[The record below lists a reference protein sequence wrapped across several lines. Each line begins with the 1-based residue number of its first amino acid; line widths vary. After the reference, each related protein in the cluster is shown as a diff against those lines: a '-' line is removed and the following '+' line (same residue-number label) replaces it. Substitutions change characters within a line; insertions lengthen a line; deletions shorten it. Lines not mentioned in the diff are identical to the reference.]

1 MKILSRR
8 GGYWISDGKW
18 SDESG
23 IDESGPGASAELEV
37 GRSMLN
43 LKAMLAVLLKIKF
56 TGHLGLE
63 YEKDSDDPISG
74 IAESVGFIRGV
85 TSALEG

>member
-1 MKILSRR
+1 
-8 GGYWISDGKW
+8 
-18 SDESG
+18 
-23 IDESGPGASAELEV
+23 
-37 GRSMLN
+37 MLN

-63 YEKDSDDPISG
+63 YEKDADDPISG